1 MNPEFSQ
8 ILHTVV
14 RTMVTAISSASLY
27 SLDHPQVVKLYTTS
41 LTELEKLLAEAP
53 ELSLLLIDNEFVSE
67 GVSLGNTLYMSR
79 FAESLKARGI
89 GHLKFT
95 AGITQDEV
103 RYLIESLRKGNKSAE
118 LRPTEHLRFGK
129 VEVRYTRGEGAED
142 DTAEFRKLAAF
153 SEMPTA
159 ELHRLMEIY
168 DGVRRHRKLRINGV
182 EEIVSGFIQT
192 FTDQIDPILA
202 ISPLKAL
209 DEYTFTH
216 ATNVCILNI
225 AQAMSLG
232 IEGQLLH
239 DIGIAA
245 MLHDMGK
252 LFIPE
257 EILTKPGKLDEKEW
271 EIMKLHPARG
281 AQYLLNT
288 PGVPQV
294 AVLSA
299 FEHHLHYDLS
309 GYPEVHKGWDQHLC
323 SHMTAISDFFDAL
336 RSIRSYRE
344 SIGYDEVAG
353 MMLGLSGKQLHP
365 LLVKNF
371 LGLLYK
377 ASTI

>member
-1 MNPEFSQ
+1 MNPDF
-8 ILHTVV
+8 IHIFHTFV
-14 RTMVTAISSASLY
+14 RTIVTAISSAGLY
-27 SLDHPQVVKLYTTS
+27 SLDHPQVIKLYS
-41 LTELEKLLAEAP
+41 SALLELEQLLSETA

-67 GVSLGNTLYMSR
+67 GTALGNSLYMSR
-79 FAESLKARGI
+79 FAELLKAKGI
-89 GHLKFT
+89 GHIKFI
-95 AGITQDEV
+95 AGIQRDEL
-103 RYLIESLRKGNKSAE
+103 RYLVEALRKANKGADMH
-118 LRPTEHLRFGK
+118 PTEHLRFGK
-129 VEVRYTRGEGAED
+129 VEVRYTREAGAED
-142 DTAEFRKLAAF
+142 DTTEFRKLAAF
-153 SEMPTA
+153 SEMPTE

-168 DGVRRHRKLRINGV
+168 DGVRRHRKLKINGV

-192 FTDQIDPILA
+192 FKDQIDPILA

-216 ATNVCILNI
+216 ATNVCILNL

-232 IEGQLLH
+232 FDGQVLH
-239 DIGIAA
+239 EIGIAA

-257 EILTKPGKLDEKEW
+257 EILTKTGKLDEKEW

-288 PGVPQV
+288 PGVPQM
-294 AVLSA
+294 AILSA
-299 FEHHLHYDLS
+299 FEHHMYYNLS
-309 GYPEVHKGWDQHLC
+309 GYPKVHKGWELHIC
-323 SHMTAISDFFDAL
+323 SQMTAISDLFDAL

-344 SIGYDEVAG
+344 SIEYDQVATI
-353 MMLGLSGKQLHP
+353 MLNVSGKQLHP

>member
-1 MNPEFSQ
+1 MNPDFTKT
-8 ILHTVV
+8 IHTFV
-14 RTMVTAISSASLY
+14 RTMVTAISSADLY
-27 SLDHPQVVKLYTTS
+27 TLDHPQVIKLYTTA
-41 LTELEKLLAEAP
+41 LAELEKLFAKTQ
-53 ELSLLLIDNEFVSE
+53 ELSLLLIDNEFVFE
-67 GVSLGNTLYMSR
+67 GVALENTLYMSS
-79 FAESLKARGI
+79 FAEFLKTKGI
-89 GHLKFT
+89 GHLKFI
-95 AGITQDEV
+95 AGITADEL
-103 RYLIESLRKGNKSAE
+103 RFLIHVLRKSNKSPE
-118 LRPTEHLRFGK
+118 INSTEHLRFGN
-129 VEVRYTRGEGAED
+129 VEVRYIRDEGAED
-142 DTAEFRKLAAF
+142 DTLEFRKLAAF
-153 SEMPTA
+153 SEMPTK

-168 DGVRRHRKLRINGV
+168 DGVRRHRKLKINGV

-192 FTDQIDPILA
+192 FKDQIDPILA

-225 AQAMSLG
+225 AQAMALG
-232 IEGQLLH
+232 IDGQLLH

-257 EILTKPGKLDEKEW
+257 EILTKPGNLDAKEW

-299 FEHHLHYDLS
+299 FEHHLYYDLS
-309 GYPEVHKGWDQHLC
+309 GYPKVHKGWDQHIC
-323 SHMTAISDFFDAL
+323 SQMTAVSDFFDAL

-344 SIGYDEVAG
+344 SIGYDEVAA
-353 MMLGLSGKQLHP
+353 MMLNLSGKQLHP

-371 LGLLYK
+371 LGLLHK
-377 ASTI
+377 ATTI

>member
-1 MNPEFSQ
+1 MNPEFTQ
-8 ILHTVV
+8 IFHTVV
-14 RTMVTAISSASLY
+14 RTMVTAISSVSLY
-27 SLDHPQVVKLYTTS
+27 SLDHPQVIKLYSDS
-41 LTELEKLLAEAP
+41 LAALEKLLEETP

-67 GVSLGNTLYMSR
+67 GVALGNTLYLSR
-79 FAESLKARGI
+79 FAESLKSKGI
-89 GHLKFT
+89 GHIKFI
-95 AGITQDEV
+95 AGITQDEI
-103 RYLIESLRKGNKSAE
+103 RFLIEFLRKGNKTTEIRS
-118 LRPTEHLRFGK
+118 TEHLRFGN
-129 VEVRYTRGEGAED
+129 VEVRYAREEGAED
-142 DTAEFRKLAAF
+142 ETAEFRKLAAF
-153 SEMPTA
+153 SEMPTK

-168 DGVRRHRKLRINGV
+168 DGVRRHRKLKINGV

-192 FTDQIDPILA
+192 FKDQIDPILA

-225 AQAMSLG
+225 AQAMALG
-232 IEGQLLH
+232 IDGQLLH

-299 FEHHLHYDLS
+299 FEHHLYHDLS
-309 GYPEVHKGWDQHLC
+309 GYPEVHKGWEQHIC
-323 SHMTAISDFFDAL
+323 SQMTAVSDFFDAL

-344 SIGYDEVAG
+344 SIDYDHVAA
-353 MMLGLSGKQLHP
+353 MMLNVSGKQLHP

-371 LGLLYK
+371 LGLLHK
-377 ASTI
+377 ATKI